1 MLKLKWALLF
11 YHLLSVWVPCG
22 NSGNLPD
29 AISTG
34 LSNNVNSQEY
44 PNMFYVSSFWRHFGI
59 SKTLTSDL
67 TIEFVPNRF
76 IPGLCHV
83 GVRRGESF
91 HRCDYPGI
99 LASKAK
105 DTRSQR
111 PGRKLNYL

>member
-1 MLKLKWALLF
+1 MEILEN
-11 YHLLSVWVPCG
+11 P
-22 NSGNLPD
+22 PD
-29 AISTG
+29 AIFTG

-44 PNMFYVSSFWRHFGI
+44 PNMFFVSSFWRHFGI